1 MVNVVI
7 LLPFFGSVEVYLGG
21 TQLPYVAGLTLT
33 AEAPGGV
40 DTGSSIL
47 TQVRVAALIDVL
59 HTVCGV
65 GPT

>member
-1 MVNVVI
+1 M
-7 LLPFFGSVEVYLGG
+7 EVYLGG
-21 TQLPYVAGLTLT
+21 TQLPYVAWLTLT